1 MKLVNSTTDTVLVND
16 LRQAY
21 SFWSRFKGLMFKCSM
36 PSDSALHLYPCRSI
50 HTFFMKFSI
59 DVIYLDEENKV
70 VGIETNLIPGKI
82 GWRYKEARSVI
93 ELPAG
98 KLYGVSTGDTL
109 AFAE

>member
-1 MKLVNSTTDTVLVND
+1 MKLINSTTDTVLAND
-16 LRQAY
+16 LRQAH

-50 HTFFMKFSI
+50 HTFFMKFNI

-82 GWRYKEARSVI
+82 GWRYKDARSVI